1 MPKRTL
7 EGDAVVQDDV
17 QSGCD
22 EGNWFQAEKHRSE
35 IRSFLR
41 GPGNSER
48 FAMIDLFGASGQMS
62 KRWRKAGWDAFAYDI
77 KTSKAHDVTSAD
89 GFWAL
94 CSAGKRLMTNGLIFG
109 GPPCSLYVWI
119 SKSVHKRSEDNA
131 FVGDTGL
138 YKVRMSNRIVA
149 NMCVFL
155 QELSECKD
163 FYTVIEQ
170 PSSSAM
176 FKMKVTSSLA
186 KQLEMERVWTW
197 MGLFGHELPKATI
210 LTGNLPSLPTLR
222 RVLTNASRKQIKNRQ
237 KKTGGA
243 KFYTRDAD
251 GKVTG
256 NKSLQNTAAYTAEFC
271 TAVYKAWAK
280 DLKAN

>member
-1 MPKRTL
+1 MKSGSSRDGQTFGGL
-7 EGDAVVQDDV
+7 LRDLRICDALVLLVCPQNPGVDQVQDDV

-155 QELSECKD
+155 QELSECK
-163 FYTVIEQ
+163 
-170 PSSSAM
+170 AAR
-176 FKMKVTSSLA
+176 LNN
-186 KQLEMERVWTW
+186 WTG
-197 MGLFGHELPKATI
+197 MLYVCKY
-210 LTGNLPSLPTLR
+210 S
-222 RVLTNASRKQIKNRQ
+222 
-237 KKTGGA
+237 
-243 KFYTRDAD
+243 
-251 GKVTG
+251 
-256 NKSLQNTAAYTAEFC
+256 
-271 TAVYKAWAK
+271 
-280 DLKAN
+280 